1 MIGHFIEKIEKLKN
15 RKVEIKRTNRSYSL
29 LVMHTKI
36 NTYAMN
42 LMVCKVLEMIVF
54 VQRRKGLIGNGTT
67 RSVV

>member
-15 RKVEIKRTNRSYSL
+15 RKVEIKRTNRTYFL
-29 LVMHTKI
+29 LVMHTK
-36 NTYAMN
+36 TYAMN
-42 LMVCKVLEMIVF
+42 LMVCKVLEIIVF